1 MIRFKKNRPWTPA
14 DVEAFTRL
22 WSEGVSMQDCANELR
37 RSFQAIEKAR
47 ARYGLPIREKR
58 GRTKGVKWSNK
69 NSTTLV
75 HSKGG
80 PAVGE
85 HSSAM
90 KRETD
95 SQARLWQKLLAR
107 ASA

>member
-1 MIRFKKNRPWTPA
+1 MTRYKKNRPWTPA

-22 WSEGVSMQDCANELR
+22 WSDGVSMQDCALELNR
-37 RSFQAIEKAR
+37 TYQAIEKAR
-47 ARYGLPIREKR
+47 SRYGLPLREKY
-58 GRTKGVKWSNK
+58 GRSKGVKQGRPYPQ
-69 NSTTLV
+69 
-75 HSKGG
+75 HSKSS

-95 SQARLWQKLLAR
+95 AQSRLWQKLLAEAR
-107 ASA
+107 A